1 MAPRRKNCK
10 LRGRCAPNLR
20 SLRHQLA
27 LASVAPSHEAEVVLR
42 GAAYA
47 GILHGASHGST
58 VVSMHAISLVGVAP
72 PARRAAR
79 LGGSRAPAR
88 VSRSSHVIATPRR
101 TPARVVVTRASESD
115 GADAED
121 KDKPVSSDD
130 ASSGSKDAE
139 TDGADDAASLLA
151 GAEDDVAPALEGDWR
166 DFRAMLVS
174 QEAAASGTSDD
185 DAIKRASGPNL
196 ELLKR
201 QNPALAEEKPWAHE
215 IGAPERGC
223 LLVARGDEFTL
234 GQQYF
239 HQAVILILDHSEK
252 GSMGV
257 ILNRP
262 TQYSMGYVSGDET
275 GPFAE
280 NALYFGGDVGDGTV
294 SFLHGSSKVRDS
306 AEILPGVYL
315 GGYESAC
322 ELVKD
327 GEMDANEC
335 KFFARYCGWGP
346 GQLVGECERGVWHPV
361 ACSKQLALKQVIQLP
376 KPLWREVSELVGGEM
391 EAESRRAYGE
401 EREKEGEDE

>member
-1 MAPRRKNCK
+1 MAPPREK
-10 LRGRCAPNLR
+10 LQNALNGR
-20 SLRHQLA
+20 SLVAPPIRQLA
-27 LASVAPSHEAEVVLR
+27 LARVAPSHEAEVVSR
-42 GAAYA
+42 GAACA
-47 GILHGASHGST
+47 GNLQGASHGST

-139 TDGADDAASLLA
+139 AADDAASLLA

-174 QEAAASGTSDD
+174 QEAAASGASDD
-185 DAIKRASGPNL
+185 DAVERASGPNL

-346 GQLVGECERGVWHPV
+346 GQLVGECERGVWYPV

-401 EREKEGEDE
+401 ETEKEGEDE

>member
-1 MAPRRKNCK
+1 MSC
-10 LRGRCAPNLR
+10 
-20 SLRHQLA
+20 
-27 LASVAPSHEAEVVLR
+27 
-42 GAAYA
+42 GAACA
-47 GILHGASHGST
+47 GILQGTSHGST

-72 PARRAAR
+72 TTRRAAR
-79 LGGSRAPAR
+79 PGGSRAPAR
-88 VSRSSHVIATPRR
+88 SSPSSHVIPTPRR
-101 TPARVVVTRASESD
+101 APARVVVTRASESD

-121 KDKPVSSDD
+121 KDKPISSDD

-139 TDGADDAASLLA
+139 ADGAEDAASLLA

-174 QEAAASGTSDD
+174 QEAAASGASED
-185 DAIKRASGPNL
+185 DAVERASGPNL

-275 GPFAE
+275 GPFAK
-280 NALYFGGDVGDGTV
+280 NSLYFGGDVDDVHRVVPTRLEQGAGLCGD
-294 SFLHGSSKVRDS
+294 F
-306 AEILPGVYL
+306 A
-315 GGYESAC
+315 GGI
-322 ELVKD
+322 
-327 GEMDANEC
+327 
-335 KFFARYCGWGP
+335 P
-346 GQLVGECERGVWHPV
+346 RG
-361 ACSKQLALKQVIQLP
+361 L
-376 KPLWREVSELVGGEM
+376 R
-391 EAESRRAYGE
+391 
-401 EREKEGEDE
+401 